1 MDEILL
7 SRTVMFVGD
16 YFTLMTT
23 VVLDEKLRNEDEGDR
38 RSVRRPGMHSKQSVC
53 VLVLVVAR
61 HTSVVP
67 RCVRCHK
74 KAEAI
79 RVREREA

>member
-23 VVLDEKLRNEDEGDR
+23 IVLDEKLRNENESDNDFAVRVASIFMNEYYGFDVEAVSNNIGVVDDDGEVVEDE
-38 RSVRRPGMHSKQSVC
+38 
-53 VLVLVVAR
+53 
-61 HTSVVP
+61 
-67 RCVRCHK
+67 
-74 KAEAI
+74 
-79 RVREREA
+79 